1 MGNLVVFMNMTM
13 DGVIQGPGRADEDT
27 RGGFEYG
34 GWGAPYGAMQTP
46 EAFEGLGGFGSL
58 LVGRRTYEDLYGYWP
73 KQKGNPLSARL
84 EEMPKYVA
92 STTLKEPLEWQNTT
106 LLKGDVVA
114 AVTAL
119 KGQTEGNIVIMGSS
133 NLIQIL
139 MKNNVV
145 DRYVLLVHPLTL
157 GKGLRL
163 FADGTTLA
171 NYTLVSAKPT
181 DKGVI
186 VATYKPA

>member
-13 DGVIQGPGRADEDT
+13 DGVIQGPGRPDEDT

-58 LVGRRTYEDLYGYWP
+58 LVGRRTYDDLYDYWP

-84 EEMPKYVA
+84 DEMPKYVA

-106 LLKGDVVA
+106 LLKGDVSE
-114 AVTAL
+114 AVNKL
-119 KGQTEGNIVIMGSS
+119 KTQNEGNIVVMGSG
-133 NLIQIL
+133 NLIQTL
-139 MKNNVV
+139 MENNVV
-145 DRYVLLVHPLTL
+145 DKYVLLVHPLTL

-171 NYTLVSAKPT
+171 KFHLVSAKPT

-186 VATYKPA
+186 VATYKPT